1 MYRALLLNRNCAD
14 TVSAVTHTSAVDKQ
28 VGEFTFN
35 LASPAELDLEVTFL
49 LTKTSGWFYSK
60 YALEVVGDSGPTSS
74 PTTSPIASP
83 TVSSVCVD
91 SPLTMY
97 VNKRERV
104 CAWAAKNPSKRCNK
118 NGVPEH
124 CPLTCDAEKQSCS
137 TCVDSKRKFIMKESG
152 IIKRCGYIRKNMSR
166 CAKEGV
172 PETCRLTC
180 GHCQAGVV

>member
-1 MYRALLLNRNCAD
+1 VYRALLLNRNCAD

-74 PTTSPIASP
+74 PIASP
-83 TVSSVCVD
+83 TVSFQCVD
-91 SPLTMY
+91 SPLKML
-97 VNKRERV
+97 VNKRNRG
-104 CAWAAKNPSKRCNK
+104 CAWAAHKPSKRCIKPNIAQ
-118 NGVPEH
+118 H
-124 CPLTCDAEKQSCS
+124 CPLTCDSIMSSCS
-137 TCVDSKRKFIMKESG
+137 SCEDSNKKFVMKNSRFTKKCAFIGRDEDK
-152 IIKRCGYIRKNMSR
+152 IQSR

-172 PETCRLTC
+172 LETCRVTC
-180 GHCQAGVV
+180 GYCDGF